1 MRIIGGTLKGKKL
14 IAPSNLPARPT
25 TDFAREALFNI
36 LKHKINL
43 SGIHALDLFGG
54 LGGISFELVSRGV
67 KTLIYVDIHPGCV
80 AFVKQSAK
88 HFNTENIIPVKANVW
103 NYLKKTKQKF
113 DFIFADPP
121 YDLAQIEQLPN
132 AVFEADCL
140 SEGAIFV
147 LEHSERVD
155 FSSHPR
161 FTEHRKY
168 GAVHFSFFL

>member
-36 LKHKINL
+36 LKHRINL
-43 SGIHALDLFGG
+43 TGIHALDLFGG
-54 LGGISFELVSRGV
+54 LGGISFELISRGV
-67 KTLIYVDIHPGCV
+67 NTLIYVDIHPGCV

-88 HFNTENIIPVKANVW
+88 QFDTKNIIPVKANVW

-113 DFIFADPP
+113 DFVFADPP
-121 YDLAQIEQLPN
+121 FDLPQVELLPN
-132 AVFEADCL
+132 AVFETDCL

-147 LEHSERVD
+147 LEHCERVD

-168 GAVHFSFFL
+168 GAVHFSFFQ